1 MSQDATSLTRWTR
14 RTVVVL
20 LMLSAV
26 SSGAQSAD
34 SDAES
39 TPSRSGSQR
48 LASFDASETGS
59 GGSPGSAEP
68 TRGPRAQP
76 STPSGTSGEPLPPP
90 REQWP
95 LGRAPD
101 ASSQAAPG
109 VDGDGVGWFLQ
120 TTLALAVV
128 IALILALRF
137 GLKRLSGV
145 SGVGGHADLVEVL
158 ARTPIGHKTQV
169 LFLRVNDRIIVA
181 GQTPNGMN
189 TLASLDDPDE
199 VASILARVESSRPS
213 SITDSFARV
222 LSQVDRGFQP
232 PESLRLNE
240 GGDDQ
245 EHVVDRARDQVRG
258 LLNRIRSSGRDDQEQ
273 RR

>member
-1 MSQDATSLTRWTR
+1 MSQDATSLTRWTTR
-14 RTVVVL
+14 LVVGL

-34 SDAES
+34 GGAES
-39 TPSRSGSQR
+39 SPSPSGSQR
-48 LASFDASETGS
+48 LSSSNALGSSSAGRPVSAEPSPGARSQPSVPS
-59 GGSPGSAEP
+59 GGS
-68 TRGPRAQP
+68 
-76 STPSGTSGEPLPPP
+76 GESLPPP

-101 ASSQAAPG
+101 EPTQAAPG
-109 VDGDGVGWFLQ
+109 VDGGGVGWVLQ
-120 TTLALAVV
+120 TTLALAIV

-145 SGVGGHADLVEVL
+145 SGVGGRADLVEVL

-199 VASILARVESSRPS
+199 VASILARVESSRSS
-213 SITDSFARV
+213 SITGSFARV
-222 LSQVDRGFQP
+222 LHQVDRGFQQ
-232 PESLRLNE
+232 PESLRLYE

-258 LLNRIRSSGRDDQEQ
+258 LLNRIRSSGRHDQE
-273 RR
+273 